1 MAGRRPRR
9 RCRYYVNTNF
19 FVDLEDS
26 RREAIEFAL
35 RHRGMLCTSKLLIRE
50 YAAVNKQATAR
61 LLARSYGI
69 RVYSVGV
76 LRLLKRAKSLLQKWG
91 VAALSDN
98 TVVDVAHILAAKE
111 LGARYFVTSDSQACK
126 KAIRLGLYCINHR
139 TGEEYAPS

>member
-1 MAGRRPRR
+1 M
-9 RCRYYVNTNF
+9 NTNF

-26 RREAIEFAL
+26 REEAIEFAL
-35 RHRGMLCTSKLLIRE
+35 RRKGTLCTSKLLIRE
-50 YAAVNKQATAR
+50 YAAVNKQAAAW
-61 LLARSYGI
+61 LLAWSYDI
-69 RVYSVGV
+69 RVYTVGV

-91 VAALSDN
+91 IAAPSDN
-98 TVVDVAHILAAKE
+98 TVVDIAHIIAAKE